1 MQTFRGRVLDVPH
14 VEVETS
20 AIEKKASVPRWFFVI
35 SVMQIDGASVGLS
48 KEIVFNFAWP
58 KLGIAMRLSL
68 AQKAAVFGFNS
79 NDPVHFSQSTT

>member
-1 MQTFRGRVLDVPH
+1 
-14 VEVETS
+14 
-20 AIEKKASVPRWFFVI
+20 
-35 SVMQIDGASVGLS
+35 MQIDGASVGLS